1 MIKKITKY
9 IKYYFEP
16 CPKQLAKDAFESAQN
31 YFANRPKSRKDF
43 SDYQQGYKSAYRRT
57 YAKIKLNTI

>member
-16 CPKQLAKDAFESAQN
+16 CSEKLAIDAFESAKE
-31 YFANRPKSRKDF
+31 YF
-43 SDYQQGYKSAYRRT
+43 SDKERSVNDMIVYQQSYKTAYRQT
-57 YAKIKLNTI
+57 YAKNKLNTI